1 MKKVFYSVLAVCAFS
16 VMACQKENAETPVL
30 SNEEKTGVAP
40 LTFGSVSEIRNVL
53 YSMQDAGS
61 DDISTKSISSNP
73 DFLSYAETV
82 MLEPGYDDK
91 PNVIISEVFGSVL
104 NPDGEVIFGDYM
116 LKVCDYGIL
125 YTKVSNAN
133 TVRSL
138 VSLNYDMGGAMPA
151 ANCPIPLND
160 PEKIYVLDGYDDIY
174 LYDTFGIL
182 AKAGTKATEQEIFGS
197 KNYIVNGSIFQMGL
211 NWAAGYT
218 YPQGADQKTT
228 FSSDSKRANDT
239 KIYKRDAGIYA
250 ESGVKVKTMKK
261 GFLGTWSKFTAPVKA
276 AVEDLVILEED
287 WSFGA
292 ASAGWVDVNQAD
304 YAGKT
309 YTIATKKLSGQFTG
323 ISESSLI
330 NDCNQAITWAQSRGL
345 NVSNVDGVR
354 YINGGAQTTA
364 FVRLKNKVLTA
375 TSDKLTNFFN
385 LEYGG
390 RYGTSGSP
398 SSNPATNVRGQ
409 AGYYKIF
416 TVTMYG
422 TSTYNGEEKGAR
434 MIYTFQQVN

>member
-1 MKKVFYSVLAVCAFS
+1 
-16 VMACQKENAETPVL
+16 MACQKENAETPVL

-160 PEKIYVLDGYDDIY
+160 PEKIYVTGNTAIDALKTTVKKEYDSPVLQWAGDGRI
-174 LYDTFGIL
+174 IL
-182 AKAGTKATEQEIFGS
+182 LTAHRRENWGAPLKRIFTAVNRITEQ
-197 KNYIVNGSIFQMGL
+197 
-211 NWAAGYT
+211 
-218 YPQGADQKTT
+218 YPDV
-228 FSSDSKRANDT
+228 RV
-239 KIYKRDAGIYA
+239 IYPCH
-250 ESGVKVKTMKK
+250 MN
-261 GFLGTWSKFTAPVKA
+261 P
-276 AVEDLVILEED
+276 AV
-287 WSFGA
+287 
-292 ASAGWVDVNQAD
+292 
-304 YAGKT
+304 
-309 YTIATKKLSGQFTG
+309 
-323 ISESSLI
+323 
-330 NDCNQAITWAQSRGL
+330 RGL
-345 NVSNVDGVR
+345 ADEMFRENNQVR
-354 YINGGAQTTA
+354 VIEPLEVTDFHNLIKKSY
-364 FVRLKNKVLTA
+364 LVLTD
-375 TSDKLTNFFN
+375 S
-385 LEYGG
+385 GG
-390 RYGTSGSP
+390 IHKKH
-398 SSNPATNVRGQ
+398 NP
-409 AGYYKIF
+409 
-416 TVTMYG
+416 
-422 TSTYNGEEKGAR
+422 
-434 MIYTFQQVN
+434 

>member
-1 MKKVFYSVLAVCAFS
+1 M
-16 VMACQKENAETPVL
+16 
-30 SNEEKTGVAP
+30 
-40 LTFGSVSEIRNVL
+40 
-53 YSMQDAGS
+53 
-61 DDISTKSISSNP
+61 
-73 DFLSYAETV
+73 
-82 MLEPGYDDK
+82 
-91 PNVIISEVFGSVL
+91 
-104 NPDGEVIFGDYM
+104 
-116 LKVCDYGIL
+116 
-125 YTKVSNAN
+125 
-133 TVRSL
+133 
-138 VSLNYDMGGAMPA
+138 
-151 ANCPIPLND
+151 
-160 PEKIYVLDGYDDIY
+160 
-174 LYDTFGIL
+174 
-182 AKAGTKATEQEIFGS
+182 
-197 KNYIVNGSIFQMGL
+197 
-211 NWAAGYT
+211 
-218 YPQGADQKTT
+218 
-228 FSSDSKRANDT
+228 
-239 KIYKRDAGIYA
+239 
-250 ESGVKVKTMKK
+250 
-261 GFLGTWSKFTAPVKA
+261 
-276 AVEDLVILEED
+276 
-287 WSFGA
+287 
-292 ASAGWVDVNQAD
+292 NQAD